1 MNHLQGPAVATRPP
15 GLLILVFLCGCKYA
29 PSSGLRFVNRR
40 CKGAIKRPSLLD
52 SLSPPPPPTST
63 MNRTSAH
70 AHASATESKRDKK
83 RREIIEKVEK
93 QHAEKIQSFQQYVCA
108 FPDGD

>member
-1 MNHLQGPAVATRPP
+1 
-15 GLLILVFLCGCKYA
+15 
-29 PSSGLRFVNRR
+29 
-40 CKGAIKRPSLLD
+40 
-52 SLSPPPPPTST
+52 

-93 QHAEKIQSFQQYVCA
+93 QHAEKIQSFQQYVFP
-108 FPDGD
+108 FPDTD